1 MSVSASIFE
10 FVDVNPGVPGLSFA
24 ARAEGGT
31 CLGVVGGK
39 SSDRERHAEFFPS
52 DSQVQPGA
60 RCDFVFATLP
70 FSMFAYCDGGDPAVN
85 EPISIASRTA
95 KKASAILFRV
105 SWAAAQRLGV
115 DPDEYRAAI
124 EGKLGSK
131 SWEVTSAVS
140 DDRNDLFVAAVAR
153 KKWNGQEA
161 LPMSFPVGAEPES
174 RNSDEILLA
183 LGYPEDFAAKYAGT
197 DRKAVAGI
205 VNIDN
210 ARTAISAVK
219 AALK

>member
-1 MSVSASIFE
+1 MSVSASTFE
-10 FVDVNPGVPGLSFA
+10 FVDVNPGIPGLSFA
-24 ARAEGGT
+24 ARSEGGA
-31 CLGVVGGK
+31 CIGVVGGK
-39 SSDRERHAEFFPS
+39 SADRDRHAEFFPS
-52 DSQVQPGA
+52 GGEAGA

-85 EPISIASRTA
+85 EPISIAAKTA

-153 KKWNGQEA
+153 KKWNGREA
-161 LPMSFPVGAEPES
+161 LPMSFPAVAEPES
-174 RNSDEILLA
+174 RNGDEILIA
-183 LGYPEDFAAKYAGT
+183 LGYPEDFAAKFAGT

>member
-1 MSVSASIFE
+1 MPVSASTFE
-10 FVDVNPGVPGLSFA
+10 FVDVNPGVPGMSFA
-24 ARAEGGT
+24 ARVEGGT

-39 SSDRERHAEFFPS
+39 SRDRDRHAEFFPS
-52 DSQVQPGA
+52 VGEWQPGT
-60 RCDFVFATLP
+60 RCDFVFASLP

-85 EPISIASRTA
+85 EPISIAAKTA

-124 EGKLGSK
+124 EGKLGAK

-140 DDRNDLFVAAVAR
+140 DDRNDLFISAVAR
-153 KKWNGQEA
+153 KRWNGQEA
-161 LPMSFPVGAEPES
+161 LPMSFPVGAESAS
-174 RNSDEILLA
+174 RNADEILLA
-183 LGYPEDFAAKYAGT
+183 GGYPEDFAQKYAGA
-197 DRKAVAGI
+197 DRKAVEGI
-205 VNIDN
+205 VNVDN

-219 AALK
+219 AAIK